1 MANKE
6 EQGSFDFGDAK
17 EINTK
22 HQAELSKQ
30 MIKDLAEKKIDMEEF
45 RERAKNL
52 TVGKPGKEAREAKTL
67 GLSKS
72 TGKGGGAGG
81 AGGFEDPMKKGVT
94 NKMPS
99 MKAGGKVS
107 SASSRGDGCAQRG
120 KTRGTMV
127 MCGGGMA
134 KGKKK

>member
-1 MANKE
+1 MATKQ
-6 EQGSFDFGDAK
+6 EQGSFDFGDTK

-52 TVGKPGKEAREAKTL
+52 TVGKSGKEAQEAKTS

-72 TGKGGGAGG
+72 TGKGGGSGG
-81 AGGFEDPMKKGVT
+81 AGSFEDPMKKGFT

-99 MKAGGKVS
+99 MKKGGKVS
-107 SASSRGDGCAQRG
+107 SASSRADGCCVKG
-120 KTRGTMV
+120 KTKGTMV

-134 KGKKK
+134 KGKK

>member
-1 MANKE
+1 MATKE

-22 HQAELSKQ
+22 HQAEMSKQ

-52 TVGKPGKEAREAKTL
+52 TVGKPGKEARDAKTS

-72 TGKGGGAGG
+72 TGKGGAGG
-81 AGGFEDPMKKGVT
+81 AGGFEDPMKKGIT

-99 MKAGGKVS
+99 MKAGGT
-107 SASSRGDGCAQRG
+107 ASSRADGCAIRG
-120 KTRGTMV
+120 KTKGTMV
-127 MCGGGMA
+127 MCGGGMSY
-134 KGKKK
+134 GKKK

>member
-1 MANKE
+1 MATKE
-6 EQGSFDFGDAK
+6 EQGSFDFEDAK

-30 MIKDLAEKKIDMEEF
+30 MIKDLADKKIDMEEF

-52 TVGKPGKEAREAKTL
+52 TVGKPGKEAREAKTS

-99 MKAGGKVS
+99 MKKGGHIEHKDMVKKHAAGFKHHSDHVK
-107 SASSRGDGCAQRG
+107 A
-120 KTRGTMV
+120 
-127 MCGGGMA
+127 MCGGGYM
-134 KGKKK
+134 GKKK